1 MIDLNAIREI
11 LEESE
16 HYADLTIQN
25 ALADH
30 LSDFLPILEA
40 ADDPRYS
47 DEYVG
52 KLLRGNMK

>member
-25 ALADH
+25 ALADY

-40 ADDPRYS
+40 AADPRFSY
-47 DEYVG
+47 EYIG
-52 KLLRGNMK
+52 KLMRGKMK